1 MGRCHWGSALFIWVI
16 DMAGE
21 NIVSSDGDSEDV
33 VLATSGASGRLQ
45 KYVGFILFLMV
56 IYSLY
61 LGREFLTP
69 VVLAF
74 LLSLTLSP
82 IVRFLGRRSVPPALS
97 ATLLILGT
105 SAFIAVLVYVT
116 SGPIS
121 NLVSDAPAI
130 GQKLQDKLHT
140 VQVTVEKAM
149 KATAQIDSA
158 TEAVADTNV
167 QKVVVAQPGILSRA
181 AGNAVSIGTT
191 LAITFMLSLF
201 LLASGTM
208 FYEKIIQS
216 VPRLSDKKKILRV
229 AYSVEREISRYL
241 FTITVING
249 CLGLVIGIGLWL
261 IGIPNALVWGVAAAV
276 LNFLPY
282 VGALLTIV
290 LVAVISLVTFDSVTF
305 ALVAPA
311 FILTC
316 NIIEGQFL
324 TPLMLGRRLEL
335 NTVAVF
341 ISISFWSWIWG
352 FIGALLAVPIL
363 VVIKVICDHFDPL
376 QALGNFL
383 SAQQGLPKQED

>member
-1 MGRCHWGSALFIWVI
+1 MDDVGREEG
-16 DMAGE
+16 
-21 NIVSSDGDSEDV
+21 V
-33 VLATSGASGRLQ
+33 VPRGKSTTSRLQ
-45 KYVGFILFLMV
+45 KYVGFLLFLSV

-61 LGREFLTP
+61 FAREFLTP
-69 VVLAF
+69 IVLAF

-82 IVRFLGRRSVPPALS
+82 VVRFLARRSIPPALS
-97 ATLLILGT
+97 ATLLILVT
-105 SAFIAVLVYVT
+105 SASIALLVYVT

-121 NLVSDAPAI
+121 TLIADAPAI
-130 GQKLQDKLHT
+130 GQKLQERLHT
-140 VQVTVEKAM
+140 VQVTVERAI
-149 KATAQIDSA
+149 KATSQIDGA
-158 TEAVADTNV
+158 TAAVSDPDV

-201 LLASGTM
+201 LLASGTL

-216 VPRLSDKKKILRV
+216 VPRLSDKKKVLRV

-249 CLGLVIGIGLWL
+249 CLGLVIGVGLWT
-261 IGIPNALVWGVAAAV
+261 IGIPNAVVWGISAAV

-282 VGALLTIV
+282 IGAFLTIV
-290 LVAVISLVTFDSVTF
+290 FVAIISLVTFDNVAY
-305 ALVAPA
+305 ALIAPM

-316 NIIEGQFL
+316 NILEGQFV

-363 VVIKVICDHFDPL
+363 VVIKVICDHFEPL

-383 SAQQGLPKQED
+383 SAQQLISKQED

>member
-1 MGRCHWGSALFIWVI
+1 MNVDPEANSSPTADIPSA
-16 DMAGE
+16 
-21 NIVSSDGDSEDV
+21 SS
-33 VLATSGASGRLQ
+33 RLQ
-45 KYVGFILFLMV
+45 RYVGCILFLMI

-69 VVLAF
+69 IVLAF
-74 LLSLTLSP
+74 LLALTLTP
-82 IVRFLGRRSVPPALS
+82 IVRFLGKRSVPSALS
-97 ATLLILGT
+97 ATIVIFGT
-105 SAFIAVLVYVT
+105 AAVISVLVYVT
-116 SGPIS
+116 SAPIS
-121 NLVSDAPAI
+121 ALVADAPAI
-130 GQKLQDKLHT
+130 GHRLQEKMQT
-140 VQVTVEKAM
+140 VQLTVEKAV
-149 KATAQIDSA
+149 KATAEIDAA
-158 TEAVADTNV
+158 TEAVADADV

-216 VPRLSDKKKILRV
+216 TPRLSDKKKVLKV
-229 AYSVEREISRYL
+229 VYSVEREISRYL

-249 CLGLVIGIGLWL
+249 GLGVAIGIGLWL
-261 IGIPNALVWGVAAAV
+261 IGIPDALVWGVAAAV

-290 LVAVISLVTFDSVTF
+290 LVGVISLATFDSIAF
-305 ALVAPA
+305 GLAAPA
-311 FILTC
+311 FVLAC
-316 NIIEGQFL
+316 NILEGQVI

-341 ISISFWSWIWG
+341 VSISFWTWIWG

-376 QALGNFL
+376 QAFGNFL
-383 SAQQGLPKQED
+383 SAQQTVTKAED

>member
-1 MGRCHWGSALFIWVI
+1 MSGEPDAEIPTV
-16 DMAGE
+16 AGDTGE
-21 NIVSSDGDSEDV
+21 
-33 VLATSGASGRLQ
+33 TSRLQ

-105 SAFIAVLVYVT
+105 SAFVFMTAYVT
-116 SGPIS
+116 SGPVS
-121 NLVSDAPAI
+121 SLVADAPAI
-130 GQKLQDKLHT
+130 SERLQSKLRS
-140 VQVTVEKAM
+140 VQLAVERAVT
-149 KATAQIDSA
+149 ATSQIDAA
-158 TEAVADTNV
+158 TEAVSDNNV
-167 QKVVVAQPGILSRA
+167 QKVVIAQPGILSRA

-216 VPRLSDKKKILRV
+216 VPRLSDKKKVLRV

-249 CLGLVIGIGLWL
+249 CLGVVIGIGLWFL
-261 IGIPNALVWGVAAAV
+261 GIPNALVWGVAAGV

-282 VGALLTIV
+282 VGALATIV
-290 LVAVISLVTFDSVTF
+290 LVAIISLATFDSVAF

-311 FILTC
+311 FVLTC
-316 NIIEGQFL
+316 NIIEGQFA

-363 VVIKVICDHFDPL
+363 VVIKVVCDHFDPL
-376 QALGNFL
+376 QAFGNFL
-383 SAQQGLPKQED
+383 SAQQAKPEDG

>member
-1 MGRCHWGSALFIWVI
+1 MSV
-16 DMAGE
+16 
-21 NIVSSDGDSEDV
+21 DSEPSV
-33 VLATSGASGRLQ
+33 VAGVVASATAGAEPSADLPAGTSRLQ

-69 VVLAF
+69 IVLAF
-74 LLSLTLSP
+74 LLSMTLTP
-82 IVRFLGRRSVPPALS
+82 IVRFLGKRAVPPALS
-97 ATLLILGT
+97 ATMLVLST
-105 SAFIAVLVYVT
+105 AAAIAVLVYVT

-121 NLVSDAPAI
+121 ALVADAPAI
-130 GQKLQDKLHT
+130 GQRLQEKIET
-140 VQVTVEKAM
+140 VQVTVRKAL
-149 KATAQIDSA
+149 KATEQIDSA
-158 TEAVADTNV
+158 TEAVADSDV
-167 QKVVVAQPGILSRA
+167 QKVVVAQPGIVSRA

-191 LAITFMLSLF
+191 LAITLMLSLF

-216 VPRLSDKKKILRV
+216 VPRLSDKKKVLRV
-229 AYSVEREISRYL
+229 VYSVEREISRYL
-241 FTITVING
+241 FTITLINAG
-249 CLGLVIGIGLWL
+249 LGVVVGLGLWFL
-261 IGIPNALVWGVAAAV
+261 GIPNALVWGVAAAV

-282 VGALLTIV
+282 IGALLTIV
-290 LVAVISLVTFDSVTF
+290 LVAVISLATFDSIAF
-305 ALVAPA
+305 GLVAPA
-311 FILTC
+311 FVLTC
-316 NIIEGQFL
+316 NILEGQFI

-341 ISISFWSWIWG
+341 ISISFWTWIWG

-383 SAQQGLPKQED
+383 SAQQALPKPDD

>member
-1 MGRCHWGSALFIWVI
+1 MI
-16 DMAGE
+16 
-21 NIVSSDGDSEDV
+21 
-33 VLATSGASGRLQ
+33 
-45 KYVGFILFLMV
+45 

-69 VVLAF
+69 IVLAF
-74 LLSLTLSP
+74 LLALTLTP
-82 IVRFLGRRSVPPALS
+82 VVRFLAKQSVPSAVS
-97 ATLLILGT
+97 ATLLIVVTAAMIGG
-105 SAFIAVLVYVT
+105 LVYVT

-121 NLVSDAPAI
+121 ALVADAPAI
-130 GQKLQDKLHT
+130 GQKLQAKVHT
-140 VQVTVEKAM
+140 VQVAVEKAI
-149 KATAQIDSA
+149 KATAQIDTA

-191 LAITFMLSLF
+191 LAITFVLSLF

-216 VPRLSDKKKILRV
+216 VPKLSDKKRALRV
-229 AYSVEREISRYL
+229 VYSVEREISRYL
-241 FTITVING
+241 FTITIINAG
-249 CLGLVIGIGLWL
+249 LGVAIGTGLWL
-261 IGIPNALVWGVAAAV
+261 IGIPNALVWGVAAAI

-282 VGALLTIV
+282 VGALMTMV
-290 LVAVISLVTFDSVTF
+290 LVAVISLATFDSIAF
-305 ALVAPA
+305 GLIAPA
-311 FILTC
+311 FILCC
-316 NIIEGQFL
+316 NIIEGQFV

-363 VVIKVICDHFDPL
+363 VVIKVICDHFDSL
-376 QALGNFL
+376 QAFGNFL
-383 SAQQGLPKQED
+383 SAQQSPNTSEE

>member
-1 MGRCHWGSALFIWVI
+1 MNGEPEAEPTIAIAGGS
-16 DMAGE
+16 
-21 NIVSSDGDSEDV
+21 S
-33 VLATSGASGRLQ
+33 RLQ
-45 KYVGFILFLMV
+45 KYVGAILFLLV

-82 IVRFLGRRSVPPALS
+82 IVRFFGRRSVPPALS

-105 SAFIAVLVYVT
+105 SAFIFAIAYVT

-121 NLVSDAPAI
+121 TLIADAPAI
-130 GQKLQDKLHT
+130 SERLQDKLHS
-140 VQVTVEKAM
+140 VQRTVEKAVS
-149 KATAQIDSA
+149 ATSQIDAA
-158 TEAVADTNV
+158 TDAVADSNV
-167 QKVVVAQPGILSRA
+167 QKVVIAQPGILSRA

-216 VPRLSDKKKILRV
+216 VPRLSDKKKVLRV

-249 CLGLVIGIGLWL
+249 CLGVVIGLGLWCL
-261 IGIPNALVWGVAAAV
+261 GIPNALVWGVAAGV

-282 VGALLTIV
+282 IGALLTIV
-290 LVAVISLVTFDSVTF
+290 LVGIISLASFDGIAF

-311 FILTC
+311 FVLTC
-316 NIIEGQFL
+316 NVIEGQFI

-363 VVIKVICDHFDPL
+363 VVIKVVCDHFDPL
-376 QALGNFL
+376 QAFGNFL
-383 SAQQGLPKQED
+383 AAQQVGPKADEG

>member
-1 MGRCHWGSALFIWVI
+1 MTVDQEASLPQAPDASSGS
-16 DMAGE
+16 
-21 NIVSSDGDSEDV
+21 
-33 VLATSGASGRLQ
+33 TRLQ
-45 KYVGFILFLMV
+45 KYVGCILFLMV

-61 LGREFLTP
+61 IGREFLTP
-69 VVLAF
+69 IVLAF
-74 LLSLTLSP
+74 LLALTLTP
-82 IVRFLGRRSVPPALS
+82 VVRFLSKRSVPSPLS
-97 ATLLILGT
+97 ATLLIMVTAG
-105 SAFIAVLVYVT
+105 AIGILVYVT

-121 NLVSDAPAI
+121 ALVADAPAI
-130 GQKLQDKLHT
+130 GQRLQDK
-140 VQVTVEKAM
+140 VQTLQMTVEKAI

-158 TEAVADTNV
+158 TEAVSDTNV

-191 LAITFMLSLF
+191 LAITFVLSLF

-216 VPRLSDKKKILRV
+216 VPKLSDKKRALRV
-229 AYSVEREISRYL
+229 VYSVEREISRYL
-241 FTITVING
+241 FTITIINAG
-249 CLGLVIGIGLWL
+249 LGVAVGTGLWL
-261 IGIPNALVWGVAAAV
+261 IGIPNALVWGVAAAI

-282 VGALLTIV
+282 IGALMTVL
-290 LVAVISLVTFDSVTF
+290 LVAVISLATFDGIV
-305 ALVAPA
+305 LGLLAPA
-311 FILTC
+311 FVLAC
-316 NIIEGQFL
+316 NIIEGQFI

-376 QALGNFL
+376 QAFGNFL
-383 SAQQGLPKQED
+383 SAQQTISRAEE